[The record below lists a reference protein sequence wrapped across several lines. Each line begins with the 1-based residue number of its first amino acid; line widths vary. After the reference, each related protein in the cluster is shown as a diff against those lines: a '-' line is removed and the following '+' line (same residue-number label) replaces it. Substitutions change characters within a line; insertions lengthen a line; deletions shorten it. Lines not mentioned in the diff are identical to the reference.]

1 MHDRDSGRKKRK
13 GNEHVLEEI
22 MAENLPGLK
31 KEIDIQIEVQSTLN
45 KINPKRLIPRHI
57 IIMLKRIFKGN
68 KRTRVNYKGTPKRLS
83 APFST
88 ETL

>member
-45 KINPKRLIPRHI
+45 KINPKRLIP
-57 IIMLKRIFKGN
+57 
-68 KRTRVNYKGTPKRLS
+68 
-83 APFST
+83 
-88 ETL
+88 

>member
-31 KEIDIQIEVQSTLN
+31 KEIEAQSTLN

-83 APFST
+83 AHFST